1 MNSPVYKLI
10 RQGEHQ
16 HQDFKFCI
24 SDSKKIAK
32 TLVAFANTEGGRLLV
47 GVKDNGNIAGVQSE
61 EEYYMIEGAA
71 TIYSKPRIRFTT
83 KQWIVEGKTVLEIDV
98 PASPQKP
105 HFARDENGKWIA
117 YIRKN
122 DENILVNR
130 ILTETWKKE
139 KSPKGIYI
147 QYSEDE
153 KFLIDYLIENK
164 SITLS
169 KFIREGW
176 VKRNKAIDILS
187 SFVLMK
193 IINMETLKGKTV
205 FTLNQEF
212 DKKELNKFR

>member
-1 MNSPVYKLI
+1 MNSLIHKLI

-71 TIYSKPRIRFTT
+71 TIYSKPQIRFTS
-83 KQWIVEGKTVLEIDV
+83 KQWNVEGKTVLEIDV
-98 PASPQKP
+98 PPSPQKP
-105 HFARDENGKWIA
+105 HFAKDENGKWIA

-122 DENILVNR
+122 DENILANR

-147 QYSEDE
+147 QYSEYE

-169 KFIREGW
+169 KFIRIGW

-193 IINMETLKGKTV
+193 IINMETLEGKTV